1 MSGFNPIIKQS
12 ILALQNKSMKKI
24 LLFIA
29 LTGAG
34 FLNAQQHFC
43 SKAKQASMASHIGH
57 QARTSALNPQIS
69 HELKYD
75 IKFVHLN
82 LNCERTNKFV
92 SGNVKTVATVT
103 IAPLDTFMTILHIN
117 HTVDS
122 VRFNGLLLPSVR
134 KDSAVKVGLPSP
146 LTIGST
152 FTVVV
157 YYKGTAPVG
166 GSAIGSGYSFGTSG
180 SWGNQVSW
188 SLSEAIAAYHWWPCK
203 QILTDKIDSS
213 WVFVT
218 TDSTNKV
225 GSNGRLKNVVVVG
238 NKKRYEWKSRTPI
251 NYYLISVATAKYKEY
266 NLYAHPLYLPN
277 DSILIQ
283 NYIYDNALNN
293 PAFASQKTILNKM
306 PAVLEFESKMY
317 GMYPF
322 YKEKYGHSMAPFG
335 GGMEHQTMTSLGF
348 FDYYVD
354 AHELGHQWW
363 GDNVTCKSWGDIWIN
378 EGFAAYTEHLVA
390 QNLDLPNFMP
400 NLNAAHNSVM
410 SAPGGKVFITGQ
422 DTMDSNII
430 FDSRLTYDKGG
441 SIIRSLQF
449 VTGSDSVWFNTLRG
463 FQNTFKNSTAS
474 VIDFKNYYQTQTG
487 INATQFF
494 NQWYYG
500 EGYPTFNVAY
510 SSTGN
515 LCTITSTQTTSFP
528 SSVPLFI
535 TPIEYKISR
544 SGFPDTT
551 VKVMHSNA
559 VENYTFNLTGAVTN
573 VVCDPNNWLINKV
586 IGPVNLSLG
595 IHENTL
601 AGLKMGPNPTK
612 GAFIINNE
620 NNIEGKAKVLD
631 LNGKI
636 LLSKKLEKETA
647 LDLSNFANGIYI
659 VKLIDENGNEKL
671 SQKIIKE

>member
-1 MSGFNPIIKQS
+1 
-12 ILALQNKSMKKI
+12 MKKI
-24 LLFIA
+24 ALFIA
-29 LTGAG
+29 LLGAN
-34 FLNAQQHFC
+34 FINAQQHYC
-43 SKAKQASMASHIGH
+43 AKAKQSTVASQISH
-57 QARTSALNPQIS
+57 QARTAALNPQIS

-82 LNCERTNKFV
+82 LNCERNNKFI

-103 IAPLDTFMTILHIN
+103 IAPLDTFMTILHVN
-117 HTVDS
+117 HSVDS

-134 KDSAVKVGLPSP
+134 KDSAVKVGLPAP
-146 LTIGST
+146 LGINTS

-180 SWGNQVSW
+180 SWGNQASW

-225 GSNGRLKNVVVVG
+225 GSNGKLQNVVVVG

-293 PAFASQKTILNKM
+293 AAFNTQKIQLNKM

-322 YKEKYGHSMAPFG
+322 YKEKYGHCMAPFG

-378 EGFAAYTEHLVA
+378 EGFASYTEHLVA
-390 QNLDLPNFMP
+390 QYLDPPNFNT
-400 NLNAAHNSVM
+400 NLNSAHNSVM
-410 SAPGGKVFITGQ
+410 SAAGGKVYITGQ

-441 SIIRSLQF
+441 SIIRTLQF
-449 VTGSDSVWFNTLRG
+449 VTNSDTVWFNTLRG

-474 VIDFKNYYQTQTG
+474 VNDFKNYYQAQTG

-500 EGYPTFNVAY
+500 EGYPTFNVKFY
-510 SSTGN
+510 SAPNT
-515 LCTITSTQTTSFP
+515 CIIKSTQTTSFP

-535 TPIEYKISR
+535 TPMEYKLSR
-544 SGFPDTT
+544 TGFADTT
-551 VKVMHSNA
+551 VRVMHSNA
-559 VENYTFNLTGAVTN
+559 IETYTFNLLGTVTA
-573 VVCDPNNWLINKV
+573 VVCDPNNWVINKV
-586 IGPVNLSLG
+586 IGPTFDSSLG
-595 IHENTL
+595 FNEMGALVYDI
-601 AGLKMGPNPTK
+601 KIGPNPTK
-612 GAFIINNE
+612 GVFTINTSQT
-620 NNIEGKAKVLD
+620 IDGIVTVTDISGKLIFD
-631 LNGKI
+631 
-636 LLSKKLEKETA
+636 KKLETETII
-647 LDLSNFANGIYI
+647 DLGAFANGIYLVKI
-659 VKLIDENGNEKL
+659 ADKNGKEKYSQKLI
-671 SQKIIKE
+671 KE

>member
-1 MSGFNPIIKQS
+1 
-12 ILALQNKSMKKI
+12 MKKI
-24 LLFIA
+24 ALFIA
-29 LTGAG
+29 LIGAN
-34 FLNAQQHFC
+34 FINAQQHFC
-43 SKAKQASMASHIGH
+43 SKAKQSTMASHIGH

-82 LNCERTNKFV
+82 LNCERINKFI

-103 IAPLDTFMTILHIN
+103 IAPLDTFMTILHVN
-117 HTVDS
+117 HSVDS
-122 VRFNGLLLPSVR
+122 VRFNGVLLPSVR

-146 LTIGST
+146 LGIGAS

-180 SWGNQVSW
+180 SWGNQASW

-225 GSNGRLKNVVVVG
+225 GSNGKLQNVVTLG

-283 NYIYDNALNN
+283 NYIYDNAINN
-293 PAFASQKTILNKM
+293 AAFNTQKTILNKM

-322 YKEKYGHSMAPFG
+322 YKEKYGHCMAPFG

-363 GDNVTCKSWGDIWIN
+363 GDNVTCKSWGDIWMN

-410 SAPGGKVFITGQ
+410 SAAGGKVYITGQ

-441 SIIRSLQF
+441 SIIRTLQF
-449 VTGSDSVWFNTLRG
+449 LTNSDTVWFNTLRG

-474 VIDFKNYYQTQTG
+474 VIDFKNYYQTQTS

-500 EGYPTFNVAY
+500 EGYPTFNVKYY
-510 SSTGN
+510 SAPNT
-515 LCTITSTQTTSFP
+515 CIIKSTQTTSFP

-535 TPIEYKISR
+535 TPMEYKLTR
-544 SGFPDTT
+544 AGFPDTT
-551 VKVMHSNA
+551 IRVMHSNA
-559 VENYTFNLTGAVTN
+559 IETYTINLLGTVTS
-573 VVCDPNNWLINKV
+573 VVCDPNNWVINKV
-586 IGPVNLSLG
+586 TGPTFDSSLG
-595 IHENTL
+595 FNEIGAL
-601 AGLKMGPNPTK
+601 VYDIKIGPNPTK
-612 GAFIINNE
+612 GVFAINSSQA
-620 NNIEGKAKVLD
+620 IEGKVKIVD
-631 LNGKI
+631 ISGKI
-636 LLSKKLEKETA
+636 LLDKKLESETTIDISA
-647 LDLSNFANGIYI
+647 YANGIYL
-659 VKLIDENGNEKL
+659 VKITDLNGNEKY

>member
-1 MSGFNPIIKQS
+1 
-12 ILALQNKSMKKI
+12 MKKI
-24 LLFIA
+24 ALLIA
-29 LTGAG
+29 LIGANII
-34 FLNAQQHFC
+34 NAQQHFC
-43 SKAKQASMASHIGH
+43 SKAKQSSMASHIGH
-57 QARTSALNPQIS
+57 QARTAALVPQIS

-82 LNCERTNKFV
+82 LNCERTNKYV

-103 IAPLDTFMTILHIN
+103 IAPLDTFMTILHVN
-117 HTVDS
+117 HSVDS
-122 VRFNGLLLPSVR
+122 VRFNGMLLPSVR
-134 KDSAVKVGLPSP
+134 KDSAVKVGLPAP
-146 LTIGST
+146 LGINSS

-180 SWGNQVSW
+180 SWGNQASW

-225 GSNGRLKNVVVVG
+225 GSNGKLQNVVILG

-266 NLYAHPLYLPN
+266 NLYAHPQYLPN

-293 PAFASQKTILNKM
+293 TLFNNQKIQLNKM

-322 YKEKYGHSMAPFG
+322 YKEKYGHCMAPFG

-378 EGFAAYTEHLVA
+378 EGFASYTEHLVA
-390 QNLDLPNFMP
+390 QYLDPPNFNT
-400 NLNAAHNSVM
+400 NLNSAHNSVM
-410 SAPGGKVFITGQ
+410 SVAGGKVYITGQ

-441 SIIRSLQF
+441 SIIRTLQF
-449 VTGSDSVWFNTLRG
+449 VTNSDTVWFNTLRG

-474 VIDFKNYYQTQTG
+474 VIDFKNYYQAQTG
-487 INATQFF
+487 INANQFF
-494 NQWYYG
+494 TQWYYG
-500 EGYPTFNVAY
+500 EGYPTFNVKYY
-510 SSTGN
+510 SAPNT
-515 LCTITSTQTTSFP
+515 CIIKCTQTTSFP

-535 TPIEYKISR
+535 TPMEYKLTR
-544 SGFPDTT
+544 TGFPDTT
-551 VKVMHSNA
+551 VRVMHSNA
-559 VENYTFNLTGAVTN
+559 VENYTFSLLGTVTG
-573 VVCDPNNWLINKV
+573 VVCDPNNWVINKV
-586 IGPVNLSLG
+586 IGPTFDSSLG
-595 IHENTL
+595 FDELGASVYDI
-601 AGLKMGPNPTK
+601 KIGPNPTK
-612 GAFIINNE
+612 EIVAINTTQSF
-620 NNIEGKAKVLD
+620 EGRVIVLD
-631 LNGKI
+631 INGKQLI
-636 LLSKKLEKETA
+636 DKKLGSETT
-647 LDLSNFANGIYI
+647 LDISAYANGIYL
-659 VKLIDENGNEKL
+659 VKITDANGIEKY